1 MQYFRSKKVR
11 ITKEIIIQV
20 STTWDRKLDLKNWKF
35 LLFLVNALSHPKTLQ
50 GNLKNI
56 KLVFLLKNTTSQL
69 KLCDASIIQNFKVK
83 YYKQFLKHV
92 ISRIDN
98 GKKAS
103 EIIQRVDLLHCMRW
117 VNQAFEQITQ
127 DTIKDCFEKCGF
139 SEVCLLAEEPDEK
152 FENLLKTL
160 PIDVMPDEYASYG
173 NGVDTSEIPINVQK
187 KGWEDILHKQCIEKV
202 NAVPDK
208 IGISSDD
215 SDLEDNDH
223 IETIEKENPEIS
235 FVAALQMLDQLHDFA
250 SSFADEEMQYQLA
263 TNTEKLQSVRL
274 QSNKQASIK
283 DFFSAEF

>member
-1 MQYFRSKKVR
+1 MK
-11 ITKEIIIQV
+11 
-20 STTWDRKLDLKNWKF
+20 D
-35 LLFLVNALSHPKTLQ
+35 
-50 GNLKNI
+50 
-56 KLVFLLKNTTSQL
+56 VF
-69 KLCDASIIQNFKVK
+69 
-83 YYKQFLKHV
+83 
-92 ISRIDN
+92 SRTDD
-98 GKKAS
+98 GKKTS
-103 EIIQRVDLLHCMRW
+103 EIIQGVDLLQCMRW

-139 SEVCLLAEEPDEK
+139 LEVCLLAEEPDEK

-160 PIDVMPDEYASYG
+160 PIDVMSDEYASSG
-173 NGVDTSEIPINVQK
+173 NDVDTSEIPINVQK
-187 KGWEDILHKQCIEKV
+187 KGWEDILRKQCIEKV

-263 TNTEKLQSVRL
+263 TNSEKLQSVRL

-283 DFFSAEF
+283 DFFSAKF